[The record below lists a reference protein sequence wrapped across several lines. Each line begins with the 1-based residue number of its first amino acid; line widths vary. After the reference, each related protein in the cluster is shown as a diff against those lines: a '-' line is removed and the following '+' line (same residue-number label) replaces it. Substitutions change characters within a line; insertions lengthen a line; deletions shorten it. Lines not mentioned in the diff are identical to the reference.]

1 MEAEFEICGPPG
13 MIRLVVLLISSILEK
28 HPEGRR
34 YQVVIHEPT
43 SLPFDSIFIVGDMET
58 EGAC

>member
-34 YQVVIHEPT
+34 YEVVIHELT
-43 SLPFDSIFIVGDMET
+43 SLPFDSISPS
-58 EGAC
+58 